1 MLPSFYNSA
10 LYTAVLHENLPIGR
24 ILASPLIGVILT
36 NLYGV
41 LVVASIV
48 IVYKIEIGNVIIV
61 IIVVVVVIVL
71 ITVDV
76 AY

>member
-1 MLPSFYNSA
+1 MQAQYLA
-10 LYTAVLHENLPIGR
+10 RTLVKLLGT
-24 ILASPLIGVILT
+24 ILA

-48 IVYKIEIGNVIIV
+48 IVYKIEIGNVVIV
-61 IIVVVVVIVL
+61 IIVVVIVIVL
-71 ITVDV
+71 ITVNI

>member
-1 MLPSFYNSA
+1 MFTVSIFPK
-10 LYTAVLHENLPIGR
+10 VL
-24 ILASPLIGVILT
+24 AILT

-41 LVVASIV
+41 LVVAAIV
-48 IVYKIEIGNVIIV
+48 IVYKIEIGNIIIV

-71 ITVDV
+71 ITVNV

>member
-1 MLPSFYNSA
+1 MQAQYLA
-10 LYTAVLHENLPIGR
+10 RTLVKLLGT
-24 ILASPLIGVILT
+24 ILA

-48 IVYKIEIGNVIIV
+48 IVYKIEIGNVVIV
-61 IIVVVVVIVL
+61 IIVVVIVIVL
-71 ITVDV
+71 ITVNV

>member
-1 MLPSFYNSA
+1 MGWD
-10 LYTAVLHENLPIGR
+10 ENLPIGR
-24 ILASPLIGVILT
+24 ILASPLIGAILT

>member
-1 MLPSFYNSA
+1 M
-10 LYTAVLHENLPIGR
+10 
-24 ILASPLIGVILT
+24 ASPLIGVILT

>member
-1 MLPSFYNSA
+1 
-10 LYTAVLHENLPIGR
+10 LPIGR

-71 ITVDV
+71 ITVNV

>member
-1 MLPSFYNSA
+1 MQAQYLA
-10 LYTAVLHENLPIGR
+10 RTLVKLLGT
-24 ILASPLIGVILT
+24 ILA

-48 IVYKIEIGNVIIV
+48 IVYKIEIGNVVIV
-61 IIVVVVVIVL
+61 IIVVVIVIVL
-71 ITVDV
+71 ITINV